1 MSYRPPYT
9 HPGLRLIDPPHPATL
24 EPEVLLEQCDLEFG
38 RRGGPGGQHRAAVG
52 SAAYLTHRPTGIE
65 AQAVERRSP
74 QMNRSKAL
82 FRLRLRLAVRVR
94 TAVGRDSYTPSEL
107 WRRRRQGTRIAVNP
121 EHADYPALLAE
132 ALDLVVA
139 RRFDLAGAAGRLGVT
154 MSQLSRLVRQHPP
167 AFAMLNQGREG
178 VGLPR
183 LRS

>member
-1 MSYRPPYT
+1 MPYRPPYL
-9 HPGLRLIDPPHPATL
+9 HPGLVLVDPPHPSTL
-24 EPEVLLEQCDLEFG
+24 DPDALLAECDLEFG

-52 SAAYLTHRPTGIE
+52 SAAYLLHRPTGIE

-74 QMNRSKAL
+74 LVNRSKAL

-94 TAVGRDSYTPSEL
+94 TLPPRERPEASEL

-132 ALDLVVA
+132 ALDAVVV
-139 RRFDLAGAAGRLGVT
+139 RRFDLAAAAGSLGVT

-167 AFAMLNQGREG
+167 AFALLNEGRLAT
-178 VGLPR
+178 GLPR

>member
-1 MSYRPPYT
+1 MAYRPPYL
-9 HPGLRLIDPPHPATL
+9 HPGLLVVEPPHPATIP
-24 EPEVLLEQCDLEFG
+24 PESLLEECTLELG

-52 SAAYLTHRPTGIE
+52 SAAHLLHRPTGIE

-74 QMNRSKAL
+74 LVNQGKAL
-82 FRLRLRLAVRVR
+82 FRLRLRLAMRVR
-94 TAVGRDSYTPSEL
+94 TIPSRDRPEASEL

-132 ALDLVVA
+132 ALDAIVA
-139 RRFDLAGAAGRLGVT
+139 RRFDLAGAAGSLGVT
-154 MSQLSRLVRQHPP
+154 MSQLSRLLRQHPP
-167 AFAMLNQGREG
+167 AFALLNEGRVA